1 MRTSSHPTIRCMLQI
16 TLGMHYVWTGGV
28 ESKNHYIHLHNHSAI
43 NIRQQIHTTHVSR
56 AVSRILIT
64 LSLRVMIEYHAGITS
79 SQDTFI
85 TQNTYQDQEHQ
96 VVENEYQVKE
106 EEDEVEQVQVSVL
119 LV

>member
-1 MRTSSHPTIRCMLQI
+1 
-16 TLGMHYVWTGGV
+16 
-28 ESKNHYIHLHNHSAI
+28 
-43 NIRQQIHTTHVSR
+43 
-56 AVSRILIT
+56 
-64 LSLRVMIEYHAGITS
+64 MIEYHAGITS